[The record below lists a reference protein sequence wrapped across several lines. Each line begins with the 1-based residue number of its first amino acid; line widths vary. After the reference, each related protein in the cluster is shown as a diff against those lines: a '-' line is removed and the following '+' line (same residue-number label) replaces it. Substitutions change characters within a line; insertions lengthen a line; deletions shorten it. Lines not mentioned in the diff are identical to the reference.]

1 MNTSQPKQNTLSH
14 FEHRKRSFEAS
25 VNGRKHPKHAVGAG
39 SSRCITTS
47 SPLAT
52 VGSAFT
58 STNRSTGNK
67 WWYDRASVGA
77 DTCTALVSAPTTTHC
92 HEQRSTRMGMG
103 MTAYQRQSTD
113 RALAGDLTRQAAT
126 PGALVP
132 RRNPLVVTSTVPGA
146 FSAAWKPHLHQRHAW
161 SRLVL
166 PRSHTLWW
174 AQHTNQSQGRTH
186 ARRQKTSRN
195 TQVSLTPT
203 HRGGWAC
210 VCCQQ
215 LFEVRLVECDPK
227 RATSFR
233 GDCLGD
239 AQFCRQRYERD
250 SHFLWEAATARA

>member
-77 DTCTALVSAPTTTHC
+77 DTCTAMVSAPTTTHC

-146 FSAAWKPHLHQRHAW
+146 FSAAWKPHLHQRHTW

-186 ARRQKTSRN
+186 ARRQKTS
-195 TQVSLTPT
+195 TQHSSQLDVQNAPWGVGVCVLLT
-203 HRGGWAC
+203 A
-210 VCCQQ
+210 V
-215 LFEVRLVECDPK
+215 
-227 RATSFR
+227 
-233 GDCLGD
+233 
-239 AQFCRQRYERD
+239 
-250 SHFLWEAATARA
+250 